1 MFITS
6 PGARLIGA
14 TGLNGMLGP
23 SFQAAEPVMRL
34 LLVTSASN
42 RPKYLRFGLSPG
54 AR

>member
-6 PGARLIGA
+6 PGFRLIGA
-14 TGLNGMLGP
+14 IGLNGLDGP

-34 LLVTSASN
+34 LLVRSASK
-42 RPKYLRFGLSPG
+42 RPKYFRFGLSPG